1 MCVCSEEWQ
10 NQKAWACHLDTH
22 CVCACVCVRSRWRQ
36 KGGMWNLQYQWQMKL
51 RSGKEEERVCPGRR
65 CTFSGR
71 WGPEGAFLLVVT
83 DDINSLRYPCMA
95 LVSHGTLKFDIQ
107 AVLGCVKFFSHI
119 RTNFFF
125 YFFLIMTAFVC
136 RARTN
141 ILDQSKLWDQ
151 LYCGGQTVVLIP
163 VLCRTKTKIYGVFKL
178 MKWFCAAVASAAG
191 RSLGSIES
199 QMELTMLERKKKNC
213 KHFFSN

>member
-1 MCVCSEEWQ
+1 M
-10 NQKAWACHLDTH
+10 
-22 CVCACVCVRSRWRQ
+22 CACAAGGGRREECETYSISDRWSWGVERKRSVFARGDAALSLV
-36 KGGMWNLQYQWQMKL
+36 GGDQRERFSLLWQMIL
-51 RSGKEEERVCPGRR
+51 IHFGTRAW
-65 CTFSGR
+65 R
-71 WGPEGAFLLVVT
+71 WCHTAHSNLTYKQCLGASNSFL
-83 DDINSLRYPCMA
+83 ISAP
-95 LVSHGTLKFDIQ
+95 I
-107 AVLGCVKFFSHI
+107 
-119 RTNFFF
+119 FF